1 MSLTLISATPSPYA
15 RKVRITLLEKS
26 IPFTLQ
32 TEVPWDS
39 TTKTK
44 LYNPLEKLPVL
55 IPADGEPVYESSF
68 ILEWIEANYPKP
80 PLFPA
85 SKTSELLAK
94 QIQVIA
100 DGMCDACVLMFF
112 EKQREHPSQEW
123 TSRQRRKLEGGMKAL
138 SRYVGDKEFIVDDTF
153 GLADIAAGAVLG
165 YLKVRLE
172 SYDWQA
178 EYPDLKRYMDGLERR
193 KSFQETMPSP
203 QKISD
208 KIV

>member
-15 RKVRITLLEKS
+15 RKVRIALLEKS

-39 TTKTK
+39 TTKTA

-55 IPADGEPVYESSF
+55 IPTSGEPVYESSF
-68 ILEWIEANYPKP
+68 ILEWIEAKYPSP
-80 PLFPA
+80 ALFPA

-112 EKQREHPSQEW
+112 EKQREHPSHEW
-123 TSRQRRKLEGGMKAL
+123 MSRQRRKLEGGMKAL
-138 SRYVGDKEFIVDDTF
+138 SRYVGDKQFIVDDTF

-172 SYDWQA
+172 SYDWQG
-178 EYPDLKRYMDGLERR
+178 EFPGLKRYMDGLEQR
-193 KSFQETMPSP
+193 KSFQETTPRP